1 MFSRFDIKTSN
12 GVRCQ
17 IERNV
22 FTRASNMLIK
32 SNNEK
37 SIERRDGIEKDVRCG
52 EQFADDAAKWS
63 VLTIKVIFKNS
74 SEVSPSLIANKRKRE
89 RKTKGVKSGAKRE
102 GGENTRGERERM
114 SELVGELLPEV

>member
-1 MFSRFDIKTSN
+1 M
-12 GVRCQ
+12 
-17 IERNV
+17 
-22 FTRASNMLIK
+22 
-32 SNNEK
+32 
-37 SIERRDGIEKDVRCG
+37 
-52 EQFADDAAKWS
+52 
-63 VLTIKVIFKNS
+63 TIKVIFKNS